1 MAGADPARESTPAL
15 ASSATIL
22 IQLAPAPFAPLY
34 GMLTD
39 RYGVT
44 WIVGADTAPLAD

>member
-1 MAGADPARESTPAL
+1 MWNGLADGATVRSP
-15 ASSATIL
+15 
-22 IQLAPAPFAPLY
+22 LAPAPSAPLY

-44 WIVGADTAPLAD
+44 WIVDANL

>member
-1 MAGADPARESTPAL
+1 MVDYGPA
-15 ASSATIL
+15 
-22 IQLAPAPFAPLY
+22 QWAPAS

-44 WIVGADTAPLAD
+44 WNLDVAAQYAPS